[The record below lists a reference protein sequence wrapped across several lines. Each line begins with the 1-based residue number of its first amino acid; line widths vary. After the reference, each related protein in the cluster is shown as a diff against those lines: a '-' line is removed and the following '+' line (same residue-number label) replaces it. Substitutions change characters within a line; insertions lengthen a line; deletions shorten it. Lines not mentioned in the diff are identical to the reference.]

1 MKLWLVGCL
10 LIQTFGL
17 TKLKT
22 KLWFVRV
29 LLIQTFG
36 TLNQGRYL
44 TFTYV
49 PICVAAGIAMQ
60 YVLVT

>member
-1 MKLWLVGCL
+1 M
-10 LIQTFGL
+10 
-17 TKLKT
+17 
-22 KLWFVRV
+22 KLWFVGC
-29 LLIQTFG
+29 LSIQTFG

-49 PICVAAGIAMQ
+49 PICVATGIAMQ